1 MTGRTFTASLKPAW
15 EQEKINKFLLDMQ
28 GTATVFIINHDKD
41 ANELGEVIEKHTH
54 VYIDYATPRKI
65 TTVANLLGVEPNFIE
80 LVKNKKGFLRYL
92 THKDEED
99 KFKYSDDEVYTNSSV
114 SYSQTLLGNQLSDKE
129 IAEYIIQGKGI
140 ELLGVV
146 SSSKLRTIQ
155 GFLHF
160 DNSNMQL
167 KEIRALN
174 AKIDAVAKTLKQFE
188 QYAKNAVNQFG
199 NSAEMMATSLMK
211 LASLAGDAFDAL
223 GTNIVSDN
231 RNAYANKHELKKE
244 R

>member
-15 EQEKINKFLLDMQ
+15 EHEKIEKFLLTMQ

-41 ANELGEVIEKHTH
+41 TNENGEIIEKHTH
-54 VYIDYATPRKI
+54 VYLDYPTPRKI
-65 TTVANLLGVEPNFIE
+65 TTISNLLEVEPNFIE
-80 LVKNKKGFLRYL
+80 KVKNKKGFLRYL

-114 SYSQTLLGNQLSDKE
+114 SYSATLLGNQLSDRE
-129 IAEYIIQGKGI
+129 IAEYIIQGRGI
-140 ELLGVV
+140 ELLGIV

-160 DNSNMQL
+160 DNSNTQL

-174 AKIDAVAKTLKQFE
+174 AKIDAVGNTLKQFE
-188 QYAKNAVNQFG
+188 QYARSAVSQFSNNA
-199 NSAEMMATSLMK
+199 EKMATALMQ
-211 LASLAGDAFDAL
+211 LAMLAGNAFDAL
-223 GTNIVSDN
+223 GADLV
-231 RNAYANKHELKKE
+231 KKKTA
-244 R
+244 

>member
-1 MTGRTFTASLKPAW
+1 MNGRTFTASLKPAW
-15 EQEKINKFLLDMQ
+15 EHEKIEKFLLDMQ

-41 ANELGEVIEKHTH
+41 YNENGEVVEPHTH

-65 TTVANLLGVEPNFIE
+65 TTVANLLEVEPNFIE

-99 KFKYSDDEVYTNSSV
+99 KYKYSDDEVYTNSSV
-114 SYSQTLLGNQLSDKE
+114 SYTATLLGNQLSDRE

-140 ELLGVV
+140 ELLGIV

-174 AKIDAVAKTLKQFE
+174 AKLDAVADKLKQFE
-188 QYAKNAVNQFG
+188 QFAYNAVEQAG
-199 NSAEMMATSLMK
+199 SDVQKMADALVK
-211 LASLAGDAFDAL
+211 LALLAGNMYESL
-223 GTNIVSDN
+223 GAGGV
-231 RNAYANKHELKKE
+231 K
-244 R
+244 

>member
-1 MTGRTFTASLKPAW
+1 MTSRTFTASLKPAW
-15 EQEKINKFLLDMQ
+15 EQEKIEQFLLTMQ

-41 ANELGEVIEKHTH
+41 TTELGEIVEAHTH
-54 VYIDYATPRKI
+54 VYLDYPTPRKI
-65 TTVANLLGVEPNFIE
+65 TTISNLLEVEPNFVE
-80 LVKNKKGFLRYL
+80 MVKNKKGFLRYL

-99 KFKYSDDEVYTNSSV
+99 KHKYNDDEVYTNSSV
-114 SYSQTLLGNQLSDKE
+114 SYTATLLGNQLSDKE
-129 IAEYIIQGKGI
+129 IAEYIIQGRGI

-174 AKIDAVAKTLKQFE
+174 AKIDTVSKKLQLFQEYAESAVQQFSG
-188 QYAKNAVNQFG
+188 NAEKMANALMQLALIAG
-199 NSAEMMATSLMK
+199 N
-211 LASLAGDAFDAL
+211 AFDDL
-223 GTNIVSDN
+223 GAKFV
-231 RNAYANKHELKKE
+231 K
-244 R
+244 

>member
-1 MTGRTFTASLKPAW
+1 MTGRTFSASLKPAW
-15 EQEKINKFLLDMQ
+15 EQEKIDQFLIDMQ

-41 ANELGEVIEKHTH
+41 TDENGELVETHTH
-54 VYIDYATPRKI
+54 IYLDYPTPRKI
-65 TTVANLLGVEPNFIE
+65 TTISNLFGVEDNFIE

-92 THKDEED
+92 THKDEDE

-114 SYSQTLLGNQLSDKE
+114 SYSATIMGNQLSDKE
-129 IAEYIIQGKGI
+129 IAQYIIQGRGI

-146 SSSKLRTIQ
+146 SSAKLRTIQ

-174 AKIDAVAKTLKQFE
+174 AKIDTVSKTLKLFE
-188 QYAKNAVNQFG
+188 QYAEDAVKRFG
-199 NSAEMMATSLMK
+199 NNAEMMATSLMK
-211 LASLAGDAFDAL
+211 LAMLAGNAFDKL
-223 GTNIVSDN
+223 GVDLLK
-231 RNAYANKHELKKE
+231 NKM
-244 R
+244 

>member
-1 MTGRTFTASLKPAW
+1 MNGRTFTASLKPIW
-15 EQEKINKFLLDMQ
+15 QQEKIEQFLLEMQ
-28 GTATVFIINHDKD
+28 GTATIFIINHDKD
-41 ANELGEVIEKHTH
+41 TNELGEIIEAHTH
-54 VYIDYATPRKI
+54 VYLDYPTPRKL
-65 TTVANLLGVEPNFIE
+65 TTISNLLGVEPNFVE

-99 KFKYSDDEVYTNSSV
+99 KHKYNDDEVYTNSSV
-114 SYSQTLLGNQLSDKE
+114 SYSATLLGNQLSDKE
-129 IAEYIIQGKGI
+129 IAEYIIQGRGI

-174 AKIDAVAKTLKQFE
+174 AKIDAVTKTLKLFQD
-188 QYAKNAVNQFG
+188 YAESTVKQFG
-199 NSAEMMATSLMK
+199 HSVEKLGEAMMRLAIMSSDAISK
-211 LASLAGDAFDAL
+211 LS
-223 GTNIVSDN
+223 
-231 RNAYANKHELKKE
+231 
-244 R
+244 

>member
-1 MTGRTFTASLKPAW
+1 MTSRTFTASLKPAW
-15 EQEKINKFLLDMQ
+15 QQEKIEQFLLEMQ

-41 ANELGEVIEKHTH
+41 TTELGEIIEAHTH
-54 VYIDYATPRKI
+54 VYLDYPTPRKI
-65 TTVANLLGVEPNFIE
+65 TTISNLLGVEPNFVE
-80 LVKNKKGFLRYL
+80 MVKNKKGFLRYL

-99 KFKYSDDEVYTNSSV
+99 KYKYNDDEVYTNSSV
-114 SYSQTLLGNQLSDKE
+114 SYTATLLGNQLSDKE

-167 KEIRALN
+167 KEMRALN
-174 AKIDAVAKTLKQFE
+174 AKLDAVAKKLIEFEEYALSAVKQFE
-188 QYAKNAVNQFG
+188 GNA
-199 NSAEMMATSLMK
+199 EKMANALVTMAK
-211 LASLAGDAFDAL
+211 LAVAMSDDL
-223 GTNIVSDN
+223 GAKFV
-231 RNAYANKHELKKE
+231 K
-244 R
+244 

>member
-1 MTGRTFTASLKPAW
+1 MTSRTFTASLKPAW
-15 EQEKINKFLLDMQ
+15 EQEKIEQFLLTMQ

-41 ANELGEVIEKHTH
+41 TNELGEIIEAHTH
-54 VYIDYATPRKI
+54 VYLDYPTPRKI
-65 TTVANLLGVEPNFIE
+65 TTISNLLEVEPNFVE
-80 LVKNKKGFLRYL
+80 MVKNKKGFLRYL

-99 KFKYSDDEVYTNSSV
+99 KFKYNDDEVYTNSSV
-114 SYSQTLLGNQLSDKE
+114 SYTATLLGNQLSDKE
-129 IAEYIIQGKGI
+129 IAEYIIQGRGI

-174 AKIDAVAKTLKQFE
+174 AKIDTVSKKLQLFQEYAESAVQ
-188 QYAKNAVNQFG
+188 QYSG
-199 NSAEMMATSLMK
+199 NSEKMANALMQ
-211 LASLAGDAFDAL
+211 LALIAGNAFDDL
-223 GTNIVSDN
+223 GAKFV
-231 RNAYANKHELKKE
+231 K
-244 R
+244 